1 MRGLIMIDR
10 SILDHPVVG
19 LTSPKRLAAWLW
31 MLSEARWKLSRFDVA
46 GRVIDVDRG
55 QFVTS
60 IRRMAAST
68 GLSEKEVRTLFSRL
82 EAENMVQKT
91 GIPSGTGR
99 GTGSS
104 LVTICNYDEY
114 QDFDKYRAQ
123 VGAQVGAHQG
133 HTKGTQKK
141 PEGIPEGIPE
151 EKTSVQVADYSGHF
165 SDFWEAYPHR
175 NGNKKNRKGAE
186 AAFSKA
192 IKSGAT
198 PQQIAVGVDAMHSAD
213 DVRRGY
219 ARDPTTW
226 LNQQGWKDEIS
237 KQPDFTAGGN
247 YDPRNQSNSTATRPG
262 ANRATENLMAGFAAV
277 AARHSGPTQ

>member
-19 LTSPKRLAAWLW
+19 LSNPKRLAAWLW
-31 MLSEARWKLSRFDVA
+31 MLSEARWKMSRFDVA
-46 GRVIDVDRG
+46 GRIIDVDRG

-82 EAENMVQKT
+82 EAENMVKKT
-91 GIPSGTGR
+91 GIPSGTGK

-114 QDFDKYRAQ
+114 QDFEKYRAQ

-151 EKTSVQVADYSGHF
+151 GKTPVRTGDNSQNF
-165 SDFWEAYPHR
+165 CDFWEAYPHR
-175 NGNKKNRKGAE
+175 NGNKKNRKDAE
-186 AAFSKA
+186 AAFLKA
-192 IKSGAT
+192 IRSGVTA
-198 PQQIAVGVDAMHSAD
+198 QQIAFGVNSMKAAD
-213 DVRRGY
+213 DVKRGY

-226 LNQQGWKDEIS
+226 LNQHGWKDEIPEQ
-237 KQPDFTAGGN
+237 KIGDN
-247 YDPRNQSNSTATRPG
+247 YDPRNSHNANPTPG
-262 ANRATENLMAGFAAV
+262 NRTGRGSHHDMV
-277 AARHSGPTQ
+277 AAFAQVAAERSGRA